1 MSTKFQGKVIALTG
15 AASGIGLA
23 TAKLLAERGAIL
35 SIADVQAG
43 PLEKLVEEI
52 KSTGGTI
59 TSTVLDVSNR
69 AAVEEW
75 IKSTTATHGKL
86 DGAANLAGVAGRQAG
101 VAGLEEID
109 DDDFDF
115 IQRVNVK
122 GVLNCLRAE
131 IIAMKEA
138 GKGGSIVNA
147 ASICGWRG
155 LMRGGS
161 YNTSK
166 HAVVGLT
173 RSAAV
178 EQGPNQI
185 RVNCIAP

>member
-15 AASGIGLA
+15 GASGIGLA
-23 TAKLLAERGAIL
+23 TTKLLAERGAIL

-43 PLEKLVEEI
+43 PLEKVVEEI
-52 KSTGGTI
+52 KSAGGTI
-59 TSTVLDVSNR
+59 TGTVVDVSNR

-75 IKSTTATHGKL
+75 IKSTVATHGKL
-86 DGAANLAGVAGRQAG
+86 DGAANLAGVTGKQAG
-101 VAGLEEID
+101 ITVLDEID

-115 IQRVNVK
+115 VQRVNVK

-185 RVNCIAP
+185 RINCIAP